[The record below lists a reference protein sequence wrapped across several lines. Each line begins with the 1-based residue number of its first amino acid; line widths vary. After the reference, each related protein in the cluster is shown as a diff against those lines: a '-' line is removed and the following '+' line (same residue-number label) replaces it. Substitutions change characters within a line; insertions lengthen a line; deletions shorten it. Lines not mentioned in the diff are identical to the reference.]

1 MKVEVSN
8 MNKNSNKIIV
18 VKKARSGNK
27 LQVNQ
32 VRQKFL
38 QEEIGSE
45 FHPDSANHFAE
56 KQKSTDE
63 EQRFSERTAW
73 N

>member
-1 MKVEVSN
+1 MEVEVSN

-18 VKKARSGNK
+18 KKAHSVNK

-38 QEEIGSE
+38 HEEFGSE
-45 FHPDSANHFAE
+45 LHPDSAGHIAE
-56 KQKSTDE
+56 KQKSTE
-63 EQRFSERTAW
+63 ENQPVSERTAW

>member
-1 MKVEVSN
+1 M
-8 MNKNSNKIIV
+8 
-18 VKKARSGNK
+18 NK

-38 QEEIGSE
+38 HEEFGSE
-45 FHPDSANHFAE
+45 LHPGSSNKLAE
-56 KQKSTDE
+56 KQKSTE
-63 EQRFSERTAW
+63 KNQPVSERTAW